1 MIPCY
6 RDAQKNLFGHDII
19 DGLTDQNAIEFRN
32 KCNCIPGCGS
42 VKYDAEVDRTKFEFE
57 ERLGIVAN
65 ASTSTVI
72 G

>member
-42 VKYDAEVDRTKFEFE
+42 VKYDAEVDRAKFGFE